1 MSITGK
7 QIAGNQKRTLRAMIA
22 KLDNMAAAYADIDI
36 YMGDQCQM
44 LIDAA
49 ELYLEE
55 LERYAK
61 EGGIIPSGDYD

>member
-1 MSITGK
+1 MSLTAK
-7 QIAGNQKRTLRAMIA
+7 QIAGNQKRTVRTMIA
-22 KLDNMAAAYADIDI
+22 KLDNMAAAYADIDT

-55 LERYAK
+55 LELCTK
-61 EGGIIPSGDYD
+61 EGGMVPSGDDN